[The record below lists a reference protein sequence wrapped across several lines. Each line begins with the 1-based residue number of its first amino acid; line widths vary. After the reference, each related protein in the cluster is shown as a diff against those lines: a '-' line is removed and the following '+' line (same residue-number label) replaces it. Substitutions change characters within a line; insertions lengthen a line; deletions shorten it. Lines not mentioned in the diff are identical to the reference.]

1 MPRIALTALGAVMI
15 VCSTPAR
22 AQDMPPPPE
31 VAGVPIPDGQID
43 RALEQLDTLAAAIM
57 KTSGIPGMAVAV
69 VRDGRAVY
77 AKGFGIRKAGAPE
90 AVNADTVFQ
99 IASLSKPVTATIVAR
114 QVQAGIVGW
123 DTPVAKHLP
132 WFKLKDPWVTT
143 HMTIGDLLSHRS
155 GLPDHAGDT
164 LEDLGF
170 DRRQVL
176 ERLRLLPLAPFRIS
190 YAYTNFGFTAGAEAT
205 AVASGKDWATLSE
218 DALFKPLGM
227 TSTSARFADFEKRSN
242 RAFGH
247 VKTAD

>member
-1 MPRIALTALGAVMI
+1 MRRASA
-15 VCSTPAR
+15 SAR
-22 AQDMPPPPE
+22 
-31 VAGVPIPDGQID
+31 
-43 RALEQLDTLAAAIM
+43 
-57 KTSGIPGMAVAV
+57 S
-69 VRDGRAVY
+69 
-77 AKGFGIRKAGAPE
+77 GAPE
-90 AVNADTVFQ
+90 TVDADTVFQ

-114 QVQAGIVGW
+114 QVQAGVVGW

-143 HMTIGDLLSHRS
+143 HVTIGDLLSHRS

-218 DALFKPLGM
+218 DALVQAARHDLDQRALCRFRKAEQPRLRSREDWP
-227 TSTSARFADFEKRSN
+227 TAFRRNISASPTRRRRPAASVHRSTIW
-242 RAFGH
+242 RAGSRC
-247 VKTAD
+247 